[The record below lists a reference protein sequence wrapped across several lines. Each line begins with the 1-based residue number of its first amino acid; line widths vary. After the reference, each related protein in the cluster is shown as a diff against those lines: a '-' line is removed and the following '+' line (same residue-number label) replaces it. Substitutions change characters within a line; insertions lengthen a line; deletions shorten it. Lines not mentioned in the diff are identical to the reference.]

1 MEITCLIHSAREKKK
16 IFIFHKILYFDSYSE
31 CRKNGL
37 HLKKIADEDRISQMI
52 DLSPKNRGGWR
63 GGGFSFAEVGT
74 RLTQVEVPVVWLGNS
89 RRLVIS

>member
-16 IFIFHKILYFDSYSE
+16 IFIFHKILYFESYSE
-31 CRKNGL
+31 CRKNDL

-52 DLSPKNRGGWR
+52 DLSPKNRGGWM
-63 GGGFSFAEVGT
+63 GGGFSFAEVRT

-89 RRLVIS
+89 